1 MMYLPSIFGED
12 LMDGFMDDFDRSFF
26 RSPATGAKS
35 NQVMRTDVKETEN
48 GYQLDV
54 ELPGYKKE
62 DLKLDLQD
70 GYLNIRAV
78 KNTDNEEKD
87 KEGKVIRRERYS
99 GSMSRSFYVGD
110 QITEEDVQAR
120 FEDGILKL
128 EIPKKE
134 PVKEIPEKKTITIA

>member
-1 MMYLPSIFGED
+1 MYLPSIFGED